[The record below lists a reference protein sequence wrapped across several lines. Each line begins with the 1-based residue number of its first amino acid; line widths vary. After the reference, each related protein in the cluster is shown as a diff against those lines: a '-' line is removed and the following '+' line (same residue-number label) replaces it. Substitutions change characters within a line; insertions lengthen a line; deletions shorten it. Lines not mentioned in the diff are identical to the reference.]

1 MAGGKETPRQKMIGM
16 MYLVLTALL
25 ALNVSKEILNSF
37 VLIND
42 SLVVTNTNFEGKN
55 ASQYQAFQLA
65 LANDPKKVEPWLK
78 KALAVR
84 GAADSL
90 VKHVEL
96 LKRYLIMKTDK
107 LDSVEVNA
115 LVRAVENASNDDQ
128 RKAAQALVDSV
139 FSLRNVNSKDNYDV
153 PTNIMIGGDEGNP
166 KNGPYTANELKGGID
181 SFRDRLISVIDPGK
195 GASIINALQKN
206 FDTETKLRI
215 SESEFQAWQLANFS
229 HIPLAAVVTNLT
241 KIQTDIRNAESDV
254 VKYLFAEVDASDFK
268 FDTLAA
274 KVIAPNLVFLGDE
287 YSAEIFVAAFSTTQ
301 NPAVHIG
308 SKVDTVANKIIGSV
322 DSTSVVVD
330 RGVGMYK
337 VKATSEGLKE
347 YAGIV
352 RVKSPSGVEINYPFR
367 SEYMVMKSGV
377 VVSPTKMNVLYR
389 GVKNPISISVPGVA
403 PENVTPSLDG
413 GKLSPDS
420 KAGKGNYIAEVSGGT
435 TAKVRVSAKIEG
447 KLRPMGD
454 FEFRVKEVP
463 NPVGTIAGIQE
474 GIVSANRLAAAPT
487 VIPKMENFDFEL
499 FFRTTRFD
507 LVYQVG
513 TDLITKNVTGASIPA
528 DALDQIKRLRK
539 GSRVFIENINA
550 VMLDENNQPAAGVTP
565 KRLAPIS
572 LRID

>member
-1 MAGGKETPRQKMIGM
+1 M

-55 ASQYQAFQLA
+55 GSQYQAFQLA
-65 LANDPKKVEPWLK
+65 LANDQKKVQPWLD
-78 KALAVR
+78 KALAVK
-84 GAADSL
+84 GASDSL
-90 VKHVEL
+90 VVHLEG
-96 LKRYLIMKTDK
+96 LKQYLIMKTDK
-107 LDSVEVNA
+107 LDSVEVNG
-115 LVRAVENASNDDQ
+115 LIRAVQTAGNDDQ
-128 RKAAQALVDSV
+128 KLAAQVLVDSV
-139 FSLRNVNSKDNYDV
+139 FSLRNVNSKDNYDI

-166 KNGPYTANELKGGID
+166 KDGHYTAKELKAMID
-181 SFRDRLISVIDPGK
+181 SFRERLVGVIDPSK
-195 GASIINALQKN
+195 GGSIVNALQRN
-206 FDTETKLRI
+206 FDTETKLRV
-215 SESEFQAWQLANFS
+215 SEAEFQPWELANFS

-254 VKYLFAEVDASDFK
+254 VKYLYGQVDAGDFK

-301 NPAVHIG
+301 NPSVHIG
-308 SKVDTVANKIIGSV
+308 SKVDTVNNRIIGSV
-322 DSTSVVVD
+322 DSTSVQVD
-330 RGVGMYK
+330 RGVGVYK
-337 VKATSEGLKE
+337 VRASAEGLKE
-347 YAGIV
+347 YAGV
-352 RVKSPSGVEINYPFR
+352 VKVKTPSGMINSYPFK

-403 PENVTPSLDG
+403 PENVQPTLEG

-420 KAGKGNYIAEVSGGT
+420 KSGKGNYIAEVAGGS

-447 KLRPMGD
+447 KVRPMGD

-463 NPVGTIAGIQE
+463 NPVGTIAGVQE

-499 FFRTTRFD
+499 FFKTTRFD

-513 TDLITKNVTGASIPA
+513 TDLITKNVTGASIPPE
-528 DALDQIKRLRK
+528 ALDQIKRLKK

-550 VMLDENNQPAAGVTP
+550 VMLDDNKQPAAGVTP